1 MPKVSVIM
9 PTYNAAHFLPRAI
22 ESVCAQTLTDWE
34 LIVVDDGSTDGTVEV
49 IRDYL
54 TDPRIRFLQNP
65 QNMGPSHARNRA
77 LDVATGQWI
86 ALLDADDWYEPQ
98 RLEKMVGTAEA
109 FKVGIVY
116 DLLRWV
122 DATTGEE
129 RRIFFSSRCAPPS
142 SPIRVSVEEAFRWH
156 LVLKPLMC
164 RNLIAQHQIR
174 YDPFIRV
181 GEDYLFQMQVF
192 LKCGEGAVVP
202 EALYNY
208 RLHRGSTYIQN
219 FFNLDYPKRV
229 YTQLLSLPEVRGER
243 RLRRI
248 ILEDYRRVMLSRAY
262 PQFTMAIKQRNWR
275 TAWMIMRRAPLVV
288 PHLIRQLPQAVRR
301 RLRGESTTYDWE
313 AFR

>member
-1 MPKVSVIM
+1 
-9 PTYNAAHFLPRAI
+9 
-22 ESVCAQTLTDWE
+22 
-34 LIVVDDGSTDGTVEV
+34 
-49 IRDYL
+49 
-54 TDPRIRFLQNP
+54 
-65 QNMGPSHARNRA
+65 MGPSHARNRA

-208 RLHRGSTYIQN
+208 RLHRESTYIQN

-248 ILEDYRRVMLSRAY
+248 ILEDYRRVMLAHAY

>member
-9 PTYNAAHFLPRAI
+9 PTYNAAPFLPRAI
-22 ESVCAQTLTDWE
+22 ESVFAQTLTDWE
-34 LIVVDDGSTDGTVEV
+34 LIIVDDGSTDDTVGV
-49 IRDYL
+49 IRNYL
-54 TDPRIRFLQNP
+54 ADPRVRFLQNP
-65 QNMGPSHARNRA
+65 QNMGPSYARNRA
-77 LDVATGQWI
+77 LDAATGQWI

-98 RLEKMVGTAEA
+98 RLEMMVGTAEA
-109 FKVGIVY
+109 FEVGIVY

-142 SPIRVSVEEAFRWH
+142 SPVRLSVEKAFQWH
-156 LVLKPLMC
+156 LVLKPLMYGE
-164 RNLIAQHQIR
+164 LIAHHQIR
-174 YDPFIRV
+174 YDPSIRV
-181 GEDYLFQMQVF
+181 GEDYLFHMQVF
-192 LKCGEGAVVP
+192 LKSGEGAVVP

-229 YTQLLSLPEVRGER
+229 YTQLLSLPEVRCEC
-243 RLRRI
+243 RLQRI
-248 ILEDYRRVMLSRAY
+248 VREDYRRVMIARAY
-262 PQFTMAIKQRNWR
+262 PQFTMALKRRDWR
-275 TAWMIMRRAPLVV
+275 TARDVVTQAPFVLTHLVK
-288 PHLIRQLPQAVRR
+288 QLPQAIMR

>member
-164 RNLIAQHQIR
+164 RNLIARHQIR

-229 YTQLLSLPEVRGER
+229 YTQLLGLPGVRGER

>member
-122 DATTGEE
+122 DAATGEE

-156 LVLKPLMC
+156 LVLQPLMC
-164 RNLIAQHQIR
+164 HELIARHQIR

-229 YTQLLSLPEVRGER
+229 YTQLLSLPEVCGER

-248 ILEDYRRVMLSRAY
+248 ILEDYRRVMLAHAY

-275 TAWMIMRRAPLVV
+275 TAWMIMRRAPFVV

>member
-9 PTYNAAHFLPRAI
+9 PAYNAAPFLPRAI

-34 LIVVDDGSTDGTVEV
+34 LIIVDDGSTDGTVEV
-49 IRDYL
+49 VRDYL

-98 RLEKMVGTAEA
+98 RLEKMVALAEA
-109 FKVGIVY
+109 FEVSIVY
-116 DLLRWV
+116 DLLRWI
-122 DATTGEE
+122 DTETGEE
-129 RRIFFSSRCAPPS
+129 RGVFFSSQSPPPVAPTRLA
-142 SPIRVSVEEAFRWH
+142 IEEAFRLH

-164 RNLIAQHQIR
+164 REIIEQYNIR
-174 YDPFIRV
+174 YDPSIRL

-192 LKCGEGAVVP
+192 VKCGAGAVIP

-208 RLHRGSTYIQN
+208 RLHRGSTYVQN
-219 FFNLDYPKRV
+219 FFNLDYPVRI
-229 YTQLLSLPEVRGER
+229 YTQLVSLPEVRRER
-243 RLRRI
+243 RLQRI
-248 ILEDYRRVMLSRAY
+248 IRRDYRRVMLARAY

-275 TAWMIMRRAPLVV
+275 TAWMIMRRAPFVV
-288 PHLIRQLPQAVRR
+288 PHLIRQLPQAIRR

>member
-248 ILEDYRRVMLSRAY
+248 ILEDYRRVMLAHAY

-301 RLRGESTTYDWE
+301 RLRGESTIYDWE

>member
-208 RLHRGSTYIQN
+208 RLHRESTYIQN

-275 TAWMIMRRAPLVV
+275 TAWMIMRRAPFVV